1 MTKLEN
7 LRSEFLQG
15 KLNDDD
21 VLKHPMDQFKLW
33 FNEAMNANL
42 HEPNAM
48 FVATSA
54 NDKPSIRT
62 LLLREITDEGLIFYT
77 NYGSA
82 KGKAIAANANVS
94 LLFFWDV
101 MERQIRVQGKAEK
114 VSKEK
119 SEAYFQS
126 RPKGSQIAS
135 TASLQSSELAS
146 RATLEERVAQL
157 EEQFKDAENLPLPE
171 NWGGYLVKAN
181 YFEFWQGREKR
192 MHDRIVFEQSDN
204 HWNIKRLYP

>member
-15 KLNDDD
+15 KLNDNN

-48 FVATSA
+48 FIGTSA
-54 NDKPSIRT
+54 NEQPSIRT
-62 LLLREITDEGLIFYT
+62 VLLREIADDGFIFYT

-82 KGKAIAANANVS
+82 KAKAIAANPNVS
-94 LLFFWDV
+94 LLFFWAV
-101 MERQIRVQGKAEK
+101 MERQVRVQGKAEK
-114 VSKEK
+114 VGKEK

-135 TASLQSSELAS
+135 TASMQSSELPN

-192 MHDRIVFEQSDN
+192 MHDRIVFEQKDN
-204 HWNIKRLYP
+204 AWIVKRLYP